1 MTNILYLEIA
11 VISIV
16 TLLILQYKVYTVLG
30 HFQERYLFS
39 LILKLAVVSTGMEC
53 FTYILDGANFYM
65 AQTVI
70 QFMNAA
76 YFVVTAIMSF
86 YWLCFIG
93 SLLNIDILGSRKTF
107 ALLSVPAVVSV
118 ILSILSIWTGL
129 VFDVDSRNMYVRGD
143 FYVFYVICN
152 YFYIIFASYV
162 CLQRVFMKQ
171 YYLDREMNLSLTSFA
186 VFPVVGVLVQVLWED
201 MTTTAPGVVLAL
213 LLSFVMMLS
222 NRITTDALTGLNNKK
237 QLHRFLY
244 NRMPNIPRGMKMVL
258 FFISIN
264 KLKEVNREYGYQEG
278 DKALLFVSGVLKQ
291 VCGPQGC
298 FINRGDNDTFN
309 LAAVM
314 NNDDEAEALIK
325 MLQDALAERSKTF
338 FYDLTV
344 SVGYASETS
353 ESRIPDLFIRAE
365 SDLKEK
371 QKVAVK
377 SLSRVK

>member
-1 MTNILYLEIA
+1 
-11 VISIV
+11 
-16 TLLILQYKVYTVLG
+16 
-30 HFQERYLFS
+30 
-39 LILKLAVVSTGMEC
+39 
-53 FTYILDGANFYM
+53 
-65 AQTVI
+65 
-70 QFMNAA
+70 
-76 YFVVTAIMSF
+76 
-86 YWLCFIG
+86 
-93 SLLNIDILGSRKTF
+93 
-107 ALLSVPAVVSV
+107 
-118 ILSILSIWTGL
+118 
-129 VFDVDSRNMYVRGD
+129 
-143 FYVFYVICN
+143 
-152 YFYIIFASYV
+152 
-162 CLQRVFMKQ
+162 
-171 YYLDREMNLSLTSFA
+171 
-186 VFPVVGVLVQVLWED
+186 
-201 MTTTAPGVVLAL
+201 
-213 LLSFVMMLS
+213 
-222 NRITTDALTGLNNKK
+222 
-237 QLHRFLY
+237 
-244 NRMPNIPRGMKMVL
+244 MKMVL